1 MVLNQLIPCLANVC
15 SNGSGFVLKSEAN
28 VNHVW
33 LSKNVNA
40 WSNIKILDKCYWD
53 VSYVKT
59 EWCDKPNLLIGL
71 QFKSVAKLGFKR
83 IVTIDKNV
91 QFNTIV
97 IYLNV
102 MCETRNCVDRGGK
115 CCDNVFAKFAIYLN
129 AIQYIIHRVNLKY
142 VVQIFNG
149 RIQWHFV

>member
-102 MCETRNCVDRGGK
+102 MCETEIASIVVA
-115 CCDNVFAKFAIYLN
+115 NVVTMSLQSLLFILMP
-129 AIQYIIHRVNLKY
+129 
-142 VVQIFNG
+142 FN
-149 RIQWHFV
+149 I